1 MTSDFLIVGC
11 TSAVGS
17 RLLIKLLDQGYT
29 VDGIRL
35 NSDCKIK
42 SKLHNCAPLDFL
54 STDPSSIVSKYP
66 SSNLIMA
73 SWITTP
79 GVFWESPLN
88 SKWAEAYKNLMI
100 AFKNNGG
107 SKIVGIGS
115 CAEYKPESST
125 ALSEESVTDPKTAY
139 GKAKLEVCHFL
150 NQLELEFL
158 WVRTFFQYGP
168 EDNDAKFIVS
178 LLNAFQKNL
187 DFDLRDPEGLRDY
200 VYIDDVVAVLYRLI
214 AKGSKGVFNIGTGH
228 SVSGYEV
235 ASIARDAMGRKG
247 KILLSRD
254 TSQVSNILASTE
266 KLEKEIGPVEWSDV
280 ESGIKQVIAART
292 NSRRG

>member
-1 MTSDFLIVGC
+1 MTSNFLIVGC

-35 NSDCKIK
+35 NSACKIK
-42 SKLHNCAPLDFL
+42 SKLHNCEPLDFL

-79 GVFWESPLN
+79 SVFWESPLN
-88 SKWAEAYKNLMI
+88 SKWAEAYKDLMI

-107 SKIVGIGS
+107 LKIVGIGS
-115 CAEYKPESST
+115 CAEYKLESST

-200 VYIDDVVAVLYRLI
+200 VFIDDVVEVLYRLI
-214 AKGSKGVFNIGTGH
+214 FKGSKGVFNIGTGH

-254 TSQVSNILASTE
+254 ASQVSNIFASTE
-266 KLEKEIGPVEWSDV
+266 KLEKEIGPVEWSDI

>member
-1 MTSDFLIVGC
+1 MTSDFLIIGC

-17 RLLIKLLDQGYT
+17 RLLIKLLDQGYSA
-29 VDGIRL
+29 DGIRL
-35 NSDCKIK
+35 NSDCKIE
-42 SKLHNCAPLDFL
+42 SKHHNCEPLDFL
-54 STDPSSIVSKYP
+54 STDPTSIVSKYP

-88 SKWAEAYKNLMI
+88 SIWVEAYKDLMI
-100 AFKNNGG
+100 AFKNSGG

-115 CAEYKPESST
+115 CAEYKLESST
-125 ALSEESVTDPKTAY
+125 ALSEESVTDPKTPY

-168 EDNDAKFIVS
+168 EDNDAKFIIS

-200 VYIDDVVAVLYRLI
+200 VYIGDVVEVLYRLI

-235 ASIARDAMGRKG
+235 ASIARDAMGRRG
-247 KILLSRD
+247 KILVSQD
-254 TSQVSNILASTE
+254 DSQVSNIFAATE
-266 KLEKEIGPVEWSDV
+266 KLEKEIGPVEWTDI
-280 ESGIKQVIAART
+280 ESGIRQVIAART

>member
-42 SKLHNCAPLDFL
+42 SKLHNCDPLDFL
-54 STDPSSIVSKYP
+54 STDPSSIVAKYP

-88 SKWAEAYKNLMI
+88 SKWAEAYKELMI

-115 CAEYKPESST
+115 CAEYKLESST
-125 ALSEESVTDPKTAY
+125 AMSEESVTDPKTAY

-178 LLNAFQKNL
+178 LLDAFEKNL
-187 DFDLRDPEGLRDY
+187 DFDLRDPEGSRDY
-200 VYIDDVVAVLYRLI
+200 VYIDDVVEVLYRLI
-214 AKGSKGVFNIGTGH
+214 VKGSKGVFNIGTGH

-254 TSQVSNILASTE
+254 ASQVSNIFASTE
-266 KLEKEIGPVEWSDV
+266 KLEKEIGPVEWSDI